1 MTTTTSY
8 ADAVRDAAEDVIRQM
23 IDGEAPDRQH
33 NYQAAN
39 GDHYPNVRVYFADIC
54 ASPAHGIPAGAARVA
69 IDVSPTR
76 GWQPSHEVRVFLQ
89 PVPMP
94 IAARACAKFADDIA
108 AAVLDMIDN
117 TADYAR

>member
-1 MTTTTSY
+1 MTTTTTY

-39 GDHYPNVRVYFADIC
+39 GDHYPCVRVYFADIY
-54 ASPAHGIPAGAARVA
+54 ASPAHGIPAGVARVV

-76 GWQPSHEVRVFLQ
+76 GRQPAHEVRVFLDPA
-89 PVPMP
+89 PVCPVD
-94 IAARACAKFADDIA
+94 IADDLA
-108 AAVLDMIDN
+108 AAVLEMLDP